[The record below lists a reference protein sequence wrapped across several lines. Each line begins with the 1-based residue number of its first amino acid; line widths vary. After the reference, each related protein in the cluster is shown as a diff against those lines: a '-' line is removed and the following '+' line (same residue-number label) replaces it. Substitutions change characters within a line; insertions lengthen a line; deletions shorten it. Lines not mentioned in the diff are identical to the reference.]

1 MGNKKKVG
9 KIVFAIICAII
20 VVVCIIIQ
28 VVIKNEDKKLAEES
42 KKYETLIAETKSGD
56 KIETDYIHI
65 DDEKFYIKVP
75 KSFKQLDY
83 ETILKK
89 YSGDVPK
96 LVFSSEDTKIN
107 IAVSQTDNN
116 MKDVQIKPYIEYME
130 KLLKDN
136 SEIIEIKNYEVDN
149 HTIGQI
155 KLISASEDT
164 NIYNNMICFSYNDK
178 LVIITFNCTEDL
190 KEEWSNIGDF
200 IIDSLFFK
208 E

>member
-1 MGNKKKVG
+1 MNNKKKILTIFFGV
-9 KIVFAIICAII
+9 ICVII
-20 VVVCIIIQ
+20 VVACIIIQ

-42 KKYETLIAETKSGD
+42 KKYETLIAETKSGS
-56 KIETDYIHI
+56 KVETEYVHV

-75 KSFKQLDY
+75 KDFKQLDY

-89 YSGDVPK
+89 YSGEVPK
-96 LVFSSEDTKIN
+96 IVFSSEDTKIN
-107 IAVSQTDNN
+107 IAISQTSND
-116 MKDVQIKPYIEYME
+116 MKDNQIKAYIEYME

-136 SEIIEIKNYEVDN
+136 SDVIETKCYEVDN
-149 HTIGQI
+149 HTIGKI
-155 KLISASEDT
+155 KLISEAEDT

-190 KEEWSNIGDF
+190 KDEWVNIGDF
-200 IIDSLFFK
+200 VIDSLFFK